1 MVNLS
6 HEVVVGDVAQFVG
19 GQVHGA
25 PTEPVSGVALNSVK
39 VQRGDLFAA
48 LPGHHSH
55 GARHVEQALA
65 AGAVAV
71 LTDPDGFEICASI
84 CEQRAPIIVVSNP
97 REVVGPICARIYGP
111 PKIPLIGI
119 TGTNGKTTTAF
130 MVYEGIK
137 AAGKKAGMVGTLATY
152 IGDDVVPSARTTPE
166 APDIYQLLRTMQE
179 DKVEIVVMEVSS
191 IAIAEHRIGGLVF
204 DVVGFTNLSHDHLD
218 YHGTM
223 DTYFETK
230 ASLFTPQYAKCAVIN
245 TTQTWGKRLLE
256 QSTIAT
262 QSLKV
267 CDSFQSCDSVCDWC
281 GEFHADGTMNIKG
294 PHGEIMK
301 MAVETPGIVNAENAL
316 LAVALLH
323 NVGVDSEH
331 VRNNIGAASVPGRG
345 ELIGQSQGVNVYVDY
360 AHSPDASTT
369 CLSGLVLRTAGSVI
383 TVIGAGGDRD
393 RSKRG
398 EMGRAAAEFSSH
410 VIVTDD
416 NPRSEDPSTIREA
429 VAAGARDEGN
439 AVVEIVQSRRHAIER
454 AITLAKPGDA
464 VAILGKGHESTI
476 EVRGSFEIFSDAEVA
491 RELMSRV

>member
-1 MVNLS
+1 MNLS
-6 HEVVVGDVAQFVG
+6 PEVVVGDIAQFVG

-25 PTEPVSGVALNSVK
+25 PIEPVSGVALSSLK
-39 VQRGDLFAA
+39 VSRGDLFAA

-55 GARHVEQALA
+55 GAHHVEHALA

-71 LTDPDGFEICASI
+71 LTDPQGYEICAGT
-84 CEQRAPIIVVSNP
+84 CEGRVPIIVVSNP
-97 REVVGPICARIYGP
+97 REVVGPICSLVYGQP
-111 PKIPLIGI
+111 TVPLIGV

-137 AAGKKAGMVGTLATY
+137 AAGKKAGMIGTLATY
-152 IGDDVVPSARTTPE
+152 IGDSVVPSARTTPE
-166 APDIYQLLRTMQE
+166 APDVYQLLHAME
-179 DKVEIVVMEVSS
+179 ENKVEIVVMEVSS

-223 DTYFETK
+223 EEYFAAK
-230 ASLFTPQYAKCAVIN
+230 AALFTSLYAKCAVIN
-245 TTQTWGKRLLE
+245 TTQIWGQQLFE
-256 QSTIAT
+256 QSTIPS
-262 QSLKV
+262 QSLRV
-267 CDSFQSCDSVCDWC
+267 CDSIHNCDSVCDWC
-281 GEFHADGTMNIKG
+281 GEYRADGTMHIKG
-294 PHGEIMK
+294 PQGQIMN
-301 MAVETPGIVNAENAL
+301 MAVEIPGVVNAENAL

-331 VRNNIGAASVPGRG
+331 VRNKIGAASVPGRG
-345 ELIGQSQGVNVYVDY
+345 ELIGQSEGVNVYVDY
-360 AHSPDASTT
+360 AHSPDAITT
-369 CLSGLVLRTAGSVI
+369 FLSGLVPRTAGSVI
-383 TVIGAGGDRD
+383 TVLGAGGDRD

-398 EMGRAAAEFSSH
+398 EMGRVAAELSSH

-429 VAAGARDEGN
+429 VAAGARDQGS
-439 AVVEIVQSRRHAIER
+439 AVVEVVESRRDAIGR
-454 AITLAKPGDA
+454 AIDLAKPGDA

-476 EVRGSFEIFSDAEVA
+476 EVCGSFEIFSDADVA